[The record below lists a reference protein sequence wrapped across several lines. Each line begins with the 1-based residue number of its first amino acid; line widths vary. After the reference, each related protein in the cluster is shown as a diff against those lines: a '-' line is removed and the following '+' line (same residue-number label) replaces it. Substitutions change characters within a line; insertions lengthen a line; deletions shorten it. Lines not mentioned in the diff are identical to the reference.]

1 MAEIEN
7 KKEAIDDRFE
17 KGLFYLTENDHVNI
31 KKAIY
36 YYITNKQYND
46 AKEWD
51 DMLQLFGD
59 LNRSNATKEMD
70 DEWL

>member
-1 MAEIEN
+1 MKIICEDEM
-7 KKEAIDDRFE
+7 DVQFE
-17 KGLFYLTENDHVNI
+17 KGLFYLNENDHVNI

-36 YYITNKQYND
+36 YYINNKQYND
-46 AKEWD
+46 AKQWD

-70 DEWL
+70 EDWL

>member
-1 MAEIEN
+1 MR
-7 KKEAIDDRFE
+7 KKDAMDIKFE
-17 KGLFYLTENDHVNI
+17 KGLFYLTEKDHVNI

-36 YYITNKQYND
+36 HYITNKQYD
-46 AKEWD
+46 TAEQWD

-70 DEWL
+70 DDWL

>member
-1 MAEIEN
+1 MDI
-7 KKEAIDDRFE
+7 KFE
-17 KGLFYLTENDHVNI
+17 KGLFYLTGKDHVNI

-36 YYITNKQYND
+36 YYITNKQYD
-46 AKEWD
+46 TDEQWE

-59 LNRSNATKEMD
+59 LNRSNATKQID

>member
-1 MAEIEN
+1 MTIN
-7 KKEAIDDRFE
+7 E
-17 KGLFYLTENDHVNI
+17 KGFFRLTENDHVNI

-36 YYITNKQYND
+36 YYINNKQYND
-46 AKEWD
+46 DKQWD

-70 DEWL
+70 EEWL